1 MKLYEGWGKREIDVK
16 LKFLR
21 YCTHDRRII
30 LTPNLS
36 SLPHGVDYNG
46 LFQFFHEVGKF
57 FQAFPGYPELR
68 VKLIF

>member
-46 LFQFFHEVGKF
+46 LFQFFTRLGSF
-57 FQAFPGYPELR
+57 FKPSRGTPSYVLN
-68 VKLIF
+68 